1 MRTLFTRYVARS
13 VILGAL
19 LVLAVLVILKSLF
32 AITSEIG
39 STGRGGYGL
48 AEAALYVVLTTPAA
62 IYELFPAAVAIG
74 GVVALGSL
82 AGNSELVVMRASGVS
97 TARVIG
103 MVMQGGI
110 VLMLGIVAIG
120 ELVAPPSQQYAE
132 RMRASAIA
140 GQSDV
145 RGADGLWVRDRD
157 RFINV
162 GEVLPGYVLRDVRVF
177 EFDGRALRR
186 SLHAERAHYE
196 ARRERWRLLEITSTR
211 LAGSG
216 EVTTERADER
226 VWQRLVPTD
235 LFSVLTVS
243 PDTLPGWRLYSYVD
257 YLRDNEL
264 ESARFALA
272 FWNKIATPLS
282 TLVMLLIALPIVF
295 GPVRAVGVGQ
305 RIFVGS
311 VVGVG
316 YLLLAELFSHI
327 GIVYGL
333 PAPIAVLS
341 PPILFTLGGLL
352 LLRRSV

>member
-1 MRTLFTRYVARS
+1 MRTLITRYVARS
-13 VILGAL
+13 VIGGSL

-39 STGRGGYGL
+39 STGQGDYGL
-48 AEAALYVVLTTPAA
+48 AEAALYVLLTTPAA

-74 GVVALGSL
+74 GVVALGAL
-82 AGNSELVVMRASGVS
+82 AGNSELVVMRASGIS
-97 TARVIG
+97 TARVVG

-110 VLMLGIVAIG
+110 VLMLGIVAVG

-132 RMRASAIA
+132 RMRSSAIA
-140 GQSDV
+140 GQSEV

-162 GEVLPGYVLRDVRVF
+162 GQVLPGYVLRDVRVF
-177 EFDGRALRR
+177 EFDQRSLVR

-196 ARRERWRLLEITSTR
+196 RRHERWRLFGITSTLVDGER
-211 LAGSG
+211 VSTDHAG
-216 EVTTERADER
+216 ER
-226 VWQRLVPTD
+226 VWQRLVPPD

-272 FWNKIATPLS
+272 FWNKIATPVS

-295 GPVRAVGVGQ
+295 GPVRAAGVGQ

-311 VVGVG
+311 VVGVS
-316 YLLLAELFSHI
+316 YLLVAELFSHI
-327 GIVYGL
+327 GIVYGV
-333 PAPIAVLS
+333 PAPLAVLA
-341 PPILFTLGGLL
+341 PPTLFAVAGALL
-352 LLRRSV
+352 MRRSL